1 MAEEAATLDLVGL
14 LRQWL
19 DAWNRYDFDA
29 GMSVYAH
36 DAVFTSHGI
45 GAFEGQAAIR
55 VFNEDW
61 LASFEG
67 MTGKFEEVRDLGNG
81 VTFAVIVL
89 DSRPLGS
96 SVDVRLRFASV
107 AEWAN
112 GLIVRTRNYTDID
125 EARAAAERLAG
136 EPVDG

>member
-1 MAEEAATLDLVGL
+1 MPDESTTPDHVEL

-36 DAVFTSHGI
+36 GAVFTSHGI

-89 DSRPLGS
+89 DSRPLGG

-125 EARAAAERLAG
+125 EARAAAERLAQ
-136 EPVDG
+136 ERVDG

>member
-1 MAEEAATLDLVGL
+1 MTSEESTSPDLGEL

-19 DAWNRYDFDA
+19 DAWNRHDFDA
-29 GMSVYAH
+29 LMSVYAH

-89 DSRPLGS
+89 DGRPLGS
-96 SVDVRLRFASV
+96 SADVRLRFAAV
-107 AEWAN
+107 TEWTR
-112 GLIVRTRNYTDID
+112 GRIVRIRNYTDID
-125 EARAAAERLAG
+125 EARAAAERLA
-136 EPVDG
+136 EERE